1 MGRQQLDIRGGDGKK
16 LIQATRFLIKT
27 STWNFTFLDQSG
39 ACWSG
44 SISILSASTVMEMK
58 MWTIS
63 KFVIKTS
70 TQVSGSNMLAVTSL
84 SHWLLLREIKFSNCI
99 ILHHLLL
106 LILIKYTINL
116 VCHNHEKQWIVIKN
130 ILFAKK

>member
-1 MGRQQLDIRGGDGKK
+1 MSLSNPRSFPRIQQPDKGRGDGRK

-27 STWNFTFLDQSG
+27 STCNFTFLDPSG

-44 SISILSASTVMEMK
+44 SILILSASTVMAMK

-84 SHWLLLREIKFSNCI
+84 SHWLHLCEIKFPNCI

-116 VCHNHEKQWIVIKN
+116 VCHNHEKYLKQ
-130 ILFAKK
+130 